1 MRLYINFIVKT
12 VFLALKIVQYVI
24 NVLSKAHLYKIH
36 QIIKNAQLEN
46 VWISLIKVVLWNR
59 KWKNMF
65 VIPINVIAANN
76 IINPVIKSQDA
87 FDAWLHATN
96 LKLKIIFKIITLI
109 LMRFKSNALI

>member
-1 MRLYINFIVKT
+1 
-12 VFLALKIVQYVI
+12 
-24 NVLSKAHLYKIH
+24 
-36 QIIKNAQLEN
+36 
-46 VWISLIKVVLWNR
+46 
-59 KWKNMF
+59 MF